1 MINDAKRDNRSSKN
15 QEKEKENLFFIQN
28 SHNLLF
34 FIQNSCNLSIF
45 YSKFTQ
51 PFEKKCAL
59 YRKCTKLKVYYIK
72 KLVTKKVCTK
82 LKECTKSKCTK
93 SREDCTTSMQ
103 INVLCLI
110 FMVTSSLFDYEY
122 KQCGWL

>member
-15 QEKEKENLFFIQN
+15 QEKEKENVFFIQN
-28 SHNLLF
+28 SHNL
-34 FIQNSCNLSIF
+34 SIF
-45 YSKFTQ
+45 NSKFMQ

-93 SREDCTTSMQ
+93 SREDCNTHG
-103 INVLCLI
+103 
-110 FMVTSSLFDYEY
+110 DYSKK
-122 KQCGWL
+122 KQVKPGRGFTETFR

>member
-1 MINDAKRDNRSSKN
+1 M
-15 QEKEKENLFFIQN
+15 
-28 SHNLLF
+28 
-34 FIQNSCNLSIF
+34 F

-93 SREDCTTSMQ
+93 SREDCTSTFFTFVPCFTHGM
-103 INVLCLI
+103 NNFHTTYFAG
-110 FMVTSSLFDYEY
+110 FMY
-122 KQCGWL
+122 KLANYPLRGA